1 MLLIDGSQGEG
12 GGQILRTSL
21 SLSAITGR
29 PFRLQN
35 IRAQR
40 SKPGLRP
47 QHLTA
52 VRAVAAVCQAEV
64 QGDHLDSVT
73 LEFHPQSKPV
83 AGSYYF
89 DVAQAADGGSAGSV
103 TLIFQALLWPL
114 LFAPE
119 PSQLTLA
126 GGTHVPYSPPYHYLA
141 EVALPVF
148 ARLGVQVTPELKAW
162 GWYPAGGGVIRA
174 EINPVT
180 RLRAVSF
187 AEPIVAQVQG
197 VAAVTNLP
205 AHIPHRMARRAHN
218 LLAEAGLKDV
228 VQALRERGR
237 APGAGLFLWLPQA
250 GFSSLGRK
258 GLPADKVAETA
269 VSQLL
274 AFLEK
279 GVMFDKHLADQL
291 LLPLALGDGRTT
303 FTTEQLTQHT

>member
-1 MLLIDGSQGEG
+1 
-12 GGQILRTSL
+12 
-21 SLSAITGR
+21 
-29 PFRLQN
+29 
-35 IRAQR
+35 
-40 SKPGLRP
+40 
-47 QHLTA
+47 
-52 VRAVAAVCQAEV
+52 
-64 QGDHLDSVT
+64 

-303 FTTEQLTQHT
+303 FTTEQLTQHTLTNARLIRQWLEASIDIQGALDSPASITITGIDFGGD